1 MTELPPRIKR
11 TGGFL
16 LIRLPV
22 YLAFV
27 LVLYVLSI
35 GPMYWYWYESYVMYE
50 SHKSA
55 VMNANRVSLFYLPLV
70 RVCED
75 HEYVGD
81 YVNWYLDF
89 WI

>member
-1 MTELPPRIKR
+1 MKESAPRNNR
-11 TGGFL
+11 VLGFL

-22 YLAFV
+22 YLVFV

-35 GPMYWYWYESYVMYE
+35 GPMYWYWYESYVMYD
-50 SHKSA
+50 SHENA

-70 RVCED
+70 GVCEGNK
-75 HEYVGD
+75 YVGD

>member
-1 MTELPPRIKR
+1 MKESAPRNHR
-11 TGGFL
+11 VLGFV

-22 YLAFV
+22 YLVFV

-35 GPMYWYWYESYVMYE
+35 GPMYWYWYESYVMYD
-50 SHKSA
+50 SHESA
-55 VMNANRVSLFYLPLV
+55 VINANRVSLFFLPLV
-70 RVCED
+70 GACEGSK
-75 HEYVGD
+75 YVSD

>member
-1 MTELPPRIKR
+1 MKESAPRIKR
-11 TGGFL
+11 ILGFL

-22 YLAFV
+22 YLVFV

-35 GPMYWYWYESYVMYE
+35 GPMYWYWYESYVMYD
-50 SHKSA
+50 SHEYA

-70 RVCED
+70 SVCENNK
-75 HEYVGD
+75 YVSD